1 MEGDFI
7 IAINVGLNLH
17 TPSKP
22 YTHQWIVA
30 LALALLEMIKNQP
43 PDFRMAPF
51 ESLGLLVVHL
61 YISWLEEQISAI
73 LQ

>member
-7 IAINVGLNLH
+7 ILKRRVEFAQPLANP
-17 TPSKP
+17 T
-22 YTHQWIVA
+22 THQWIVA

-51 ESLGLLVVHL
+51 ERLGLLVVHL
-61 YISWLEEQISAI
+61 YISWLEEQISAM